1 MFPPSK
7 TSSTLLNSR
16 NHSSV
21 LKINAMMLTIL
32 IFSQC
37 HLLTMADKFGR
48 HKSTRW
54 VRASV
59 PSYGDEW
66 NDDYDYGSGSGSD
79 EEPQP
84 GNSHDDKVVAERFI
98 LPEDKVIAEEQV
110 DTSPEKKNEPLV
122 LSIDKLN
129 EDSDNDS
136 DDTESLKSRPIDDDE
151 GAIKQTIL
159 VHKTKDDFQPP
170 SATYS
175 NRSVSMNSQP
185 ETPMSE
191 RSFQSDADSI
201 QNEPTNIRVASLHKK
216 NELFGYNDIIAEY
229 PSDKEEVMESPVE
242 KPLEKPIQL
251 EEPDQ
256 IDDQLEEPLEDEDHQ
271 EDHQDEFD
279 YEEKPDLV
287 LSIDHKNFNESSD
300 SEDDPIPYYEK
311 PIHETYSDKDFDKD
325 SDKDSKEGK
334 DEYLD
339 SFINDLQNSSIHD
352 NVLPPLES
360 HDVSLPDFENNY
372 DYYDY
377 VDDEDDQNV
386 TPIAPL
392 STVDEKAYHES
403 FVNQL
408 SGHKPS
414 IRKPPTSM
422 SDTSS
427 TSRKT
432 SVRKPPLIVEPS
444 LDSPS
449 YSSFGD
455 AVDAYMSDKEK
466 EEPESGHQE
475 GQEPEHPE
483 EQESVQEP
491 KHLSQEF
498 QPEDLH
504 PVASSGSLST
514 GKYSFDQ
521 KGDFAEPPNF
531 EKDLRREELIRR
543 DSTMST
549 NTFNMGTWKPNTT
562 NFRDQFINDN
572 DNESNF
578 NLVLDNDN
586 KGYQNFTKMRNVSNA
601 SDAMSFMS
609 NASVP
614 ETVDIALP
622 SINEDPDDNDETF
635 SSSHESSGLGIGTI
649 STDSILKDN
658 NYDNRFHETIESKES
673 LPKQKYSSLLGD
685 TDDSAADKST
695 LYEDASTGDISS
707 SIAPSVAIHRRV
719 ISETPSVSTQS
730 TRKTFPP
737 QAYPVSN
744 WKTIMK
750 PSQSIDRINLL
761 KEALQKEID
770 HDTGLQTW
778 LSETLKKS
786 DNSSNMHI
794 GKIASQAYQN
804 AAHNDLRRHTSIR
817 SRVSSVRD
825 KVEHGGLH
833 ASNLGKKFF
842 NRSKKLM
849 RSS

>member
-1 MFPPSK
+1 
-7 TSSTLLNSR
+7 
-16 NHSSV
+16 
-21 LKINAMMLTIL
+21 
-32 IFSQC
+32 
-37 HLLTMADKFGR
+37 MADKFGR

-66 NDDYDYGSGSGSD
+66 NDEYDYGSGSGSD
-79 EEPQP
+79 EEPQVK
-84 GNSHDDKVVAERFI
+84 NSPTDNVVAERFV
-98 LPEDKVIAEEQV
+98 LPQDKIAEEEQV
-110 DTSPEKKNEPLV
+110 DTSPQKNEPLV

-136 DDTESLKSRPIDDDE
+136 DDTVSLKSKPIEDHE

-159 VHKTKDDFQPP
+159 VHKSNEEFQPP

-175 NRSVSMNSQP
+175 NRSVSINSQP

-191 RSFQSDADSI
+191 RSFQSDTDSI
-201 QNEPTNIRVASLHKK
+201 QNEPANIRVASLHKK
-216 NELFGYNDIIAEY
+216 NESFGYNDIIAEY
-229 PSDKEEVMESPVE
+229 PSE
-242 KPLEKPIQL
+242 K
-251 EEPDQ
+251 
-256 IDDQLEEPLEDEDHQ
+256 EDEVAGKPMELDAQ
-271 EDHQDEFD
+271 ERVTSPEIGPEAGELEVDEPEVPED
-279 YEEKPDLV
+279 AELEYDEEADANYESEQEKPDLV
-287 LSIDHKNFNESSD
+287 LSIDHRNFNESSD

-311 PIHETYSDKDFDKD
+311 TAIPHDESFNNSEKDDTDKE
-325 SDKDSKEGK
+325 EGK

-352 NVLPPLES
+352 TVLPAIEN
-360 HDVSLPDFENNY
+360 DVSLPDFENNY

-377 VDDEDDQNV
+377 VDDDEEDQNV

-392 STVDEKAYHES
+392 STVEEKTYHEN

-414 IRKPPTSM
+414 IRKPPTPIGSETA
-422 SDTSS
+422 ST
-427 TSRKT
+427 TSRQT
-432 SVRKPPLIVEPS
+432 SVRKPPLIVEPP

-455 AVDAYMSDKEK
+455 AVDAYMSDKSEHK
-466 EEPESGHQE
+466 EEPVEEEPPSESDSPQI
-475 GQEPEHPE
+475 
-483 EQESVQEP
+483 

-504 PVASSGSLST
+504 PVVSSGSLST
-514 GKYSFDQ
+514 GKHSFDQ
-521 KGDFAEPPNF
+521 KGDFSEPPNF
-531 EKDLRREELIRR
+531 EKDLRREELMRR

-578 NLVLDNDN
+578 NLVLDNDSN

-635 SSSHESSGLGIGTI
+635 SSSHDTNESSGLGIGTI
-649 STDSILKDN
+649 STDSILKEND
-658 NYDNRFHETIESKES
+658 YDNRFHETIESKES
-673 LPKQKYSSLLGD
+673 LPKQRYSSLLGGH
-685 TDDSAADKST
+685 DDDATTTADKST
-695 LYEDASTGDISS
+695 LYEDTSTGDISS
-707 SIAPSVAIHRRV
+707 SIAPSVAIHKRV
-719 ISETPSVSTQS
+719 ISDTPTMSTQS
-730 TRKTFPP
+730 TKKTFPP

-761 KEALQKEID
+761 RDALQKETD
-770 HDTGLQTW
+770 YDTGLQTW

-786 DNSSNMHI
+786 DNSSSMHI